1 MIEVKQAVA
10 NAVGFLRAIYDEEG
24 LSDIRLEE
32 VELSEDEGVW
42 QITLSFHRARGES
55 TSSDLAAA
63 LGLST
68 KREFKTLA
76 VSSSTGNVQS
86 MKIRTFS

>member
-10 NAVGFLRAIYDEEG
+10 NAVGFLREIYDEEG
-24 LSDIRLEE
+24 LRDVRLEE
-32 VELSEDEGVW
+32 VELSEDEGMW
-42 QITLSFHRARGES
+42 QITLSFHRAGGES

-63 LGLST
+63 IFT
-68 KREFKTLA
+68 KREFKTVA
-76 VSSSTGNVQS
+76 VSSATGKVQS